1 MAQNRYRSQ
10 WQSMPQSSN
19 ATPNSQVGTEHSES
33 DRNQSTKN
41 QEEVSTDEP
50 QTLKVLP
57 KKDAQAVVAL
67 MSELEQSLDKVVA
80 DVNTLKTEITQSTI
94 EAYDKVHKETTA
106 VSETYENM
114 MYELTKL
121 RKQGLQLDPIITQML
136 DRIAQLLD
144 NITSRDFFFSLNQIE
159 SEIKSLQSNVSR
171 DVGKAIEEKL
181 RNFYMNANNFTS
193 NVETA
198 VQKATE
204 QMSTDQEQ
212 RVAKFGESVDALLDA
227 KTKHFEKHVRRI
239 EFTEDTLRNW
249 KWWVY
254 GIVTA
259 AVLWAAAFI
268 GVGVKSWLE
277 ERNAKKELQ
286 EYREDA
292 YYWRMFRNAN
302 PKTAAK
308 FQKEQRE

>member
-1 MAQNRYRSQ
+1 M
-10 WQSMPQSSN
+10 
-19 ATPNSQVGTEHSES
+19 
-33 DRNQSTKN
+33 
-41 QEEVSTDEP
+41 
-50 QTLKVLP
+50 LP

-94 EAYDKVHKETTA
+94 DAYDKVHKETTA
-106 VSETYENM
+106 AVASYRSM
-114 MYELTKL
+114 MSELTQL
-121 RKQGLQLDPIITQML
+121 REKGLQLDPIITRAINNII
-136 DRIAQLLD
+136 DLLSH
-144 NITSRDFFFSLNQIE
+144 ITSDDFFYSLRKIE
-159 SEIKSLQSNVSR
+159 SDIKALQCNLSE
-171 DVGKAIEEKL
+171 DVGTAVEGKL
-181 RNFYMNANNFTS
+181 RNFYTNANNFTN

-204 QMSTDQEQ
+204 QMNTDQEQ
-212 RVAKFGESVDALLDA
+212 RVEKFGESIDKLLDA
-227 KTKHFEKHVRRI
+227 KTKQFEKHIRRI

-254 GIVTA
+254 GIITA
-259 AVLWAAAFI
+259 VVLWAAAFV
-268 GVGVKSWLE
+268 GVGIKSWIE
-277 ERNAKKELQ
+277 ESNAKKELK

-308 FQKEQRE
+308 FQKEQQRE